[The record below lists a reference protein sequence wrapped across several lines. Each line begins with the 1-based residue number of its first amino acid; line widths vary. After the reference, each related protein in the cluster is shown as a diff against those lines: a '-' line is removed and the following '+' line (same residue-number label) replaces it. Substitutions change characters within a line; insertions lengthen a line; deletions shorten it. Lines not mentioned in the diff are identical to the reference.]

1 MFTPTT
7 LLALVL
13 AWQSAPGALRSFY
26 TSLAGRECKTVST
39 HEEGAQSTQRCA
51 GVGGYGLLV
60 DDFDSRMSVTVVAP
74 GGKKHDLKYAEVIT
88 TGFSAVGDKAEWR
101 VKRQGKRV
109 VPVALIV
116 RLNATEDGAH
126 PEKTTSYL
134 TVAKIT
140 PGQVCVTDKIAPGG
154 NANEEARRAAD
165 TAASRPC
172 IEAPE

>member
-1 MFTPTT
+1 MFAPTT
-7 LLALVL
+7 LLALLL
-13 AWQSAPGALRSFY
+13 AWQSAPGALQSVY
-26 TSLAGRECKTVST
+26 TSLGASGCKTIST

-60 DDFDSRMSVTVVAP
+60 EDFDSRMDVTVVAP
-74 GGKKHDLKYAEVIT
+74 GGKKYDLKYGEVIT
-88 TGFSAVGDKAEWR
+88 TGFSGVGERAEWR
-101 VKRQGKRV
+101 VRRQGKRV

-116 RLNATEDGAH
+116 RLNASEDGAH

-134 TVAKIT
+134 VVARIT
-140 PGQVCVTDKIAPGG
+140 PGQICVTDRIAPAA

-172 IEAPE
+172 IEAQE

>member
-1 MFTPTT
+1 MFTPST

-13 AWQSAPGALRSFY
+13 AWQSAPGALQSVY
-26 TSLAGRECKTVST
+26 TSLGGRDCKTIST

-60 DDFDSRMSVTVVAP
+60 EDFDSRMNVTVVAP
-74 GGKKHDLKYAEVIT
+74 GGKKHDLKYWQVIT
-88 TGFSAVGDKAEWR
+88 TGFSGVGEKAEWR

-116 RLNATEDGAH
+116 RLNASEDPAH
-126 PEKTTSYL
+126 PEKNTSYL

-140 PGQVCVTDKIAPGG
+140 PGRICVTDRIAPAA

-165 TAASRPC
+165 TAATRPC
-172 IEAPE
+172 IEAQD

>member
-13 AWQSAPGALRSFY
+13 AWQSAPGALQSAY
-26 TSLAGRECKTVST
+26 TSLAARDCKTISA
-39 HEEGAQSTQRCA
+39 HEEGARSTQRCA

-74 GGKKHDLKYAEVIT
+74 GGKKHDLRYAEVIT

-101 VKRQGKRV
+101 VRRQGKRV
-109 VPVALIV
+109 VPVAHNI
-116 RLNATEDGAH
+116 RLNASEGGAH
-126 PEKTTSYL
+126 PEKQTSYL
-134 TVAKIT
+134 VVAKIT
-140 PGQVCVTDKIAPGG
+140 PGQACVTDKIGPAADA
-154 NANEEARRAAD
+154 NAEARRAAD

>member
-1 MFTPTT
+1 MFISTT

-13 AWQSAPGALRSFY
+13 MWQSVPGALQSVY
-26 TSLAGRECKTVST
+26 TSLGGRDCKTIST

-60 DDFDSRMSVTVVAP
+60 EDFDSRMSVTVVAP
-74 GGKKHDLKYAEVIT
+74 GGKQHDLKYGQVIT
-88 TGFSAVGDKAEWR
+88 TGFSGVGEKAEWR

-116 RLNATEDGAH
+116 RLNAIEDGAH

-140 PGQVCVTDKIAPGG
+140 PGQVCVTDKITPSA

-172 IEAPE
+172 IEAQE

>member
-1 MFTPTT
+1 MLIPATIF
-7 LLALVL
+7 ALIL
-13 AWQSAPGALRSFY
+13 AWQSAPGALQSVY
-26 TSLAGRECKTVST
+26 TSLGGRDCKTVST

-60 DDFDSRMSVTVVAP
+60 DDFDSRMNVTVVAP
-74 GGKKHDLKYAEVIT
+74 GGKQYDLKYGQVIT
-88 TGFSAVGDKAEWR
+88 TAFSAVGEKAEWR
-101 VKRQGKRV
+101 VRRQGKRV

-140 PGQVCVTDKIAPGG
+140 QGQICVTDKIGPAA

-172 IEAPE
+172 LERPE

>member
-1 MFTPTT
+1 MFATTT

-13 AWQSAPGALRSFY
+13 AWQSAPGALQSVY
-26 TSLAGRECKTVST
+26 TSLAARDCKTIST
-39 HEEGAQSTQRCA
+39 HEEGAQSTQRCP

-60 DDFDSRMSVTVVAP
+60 EDFDSRMSVTVVAP
-74 GGKKHDLKYAEVIT
+74 GGKKYDLKYGQVIT
-88 TGFSAVGDKAEWR
+88 TGFSGVGEKAEWR

-116 RLNATEDGAH
+116 RLNASEDGAR
-126 PEKTTSYL
+126 PEKAISYL

-140 PGQVCVTDKIAPGG
+140 PRQICVTDKIVPGA
-154 NANEEARRAAD
+154 NANEQARRAAD

-172 IEAPE
+172 IEAQ

>member
-1 MFTPTT
+1 MFAPTT

-13 AWQSAPGALRSFY
+13 VWQSAPGALQSVY
-26 TSLAGRECKTVST
+26 TSLGGRDCKTIST

-60 DDFDSRMSVTVVAP
+60 EDFDSRMDVTVVAP
-74 GGKKHDLKYAEVIT
+74 GGKKYVLNYGQVVT
-88 TGFSAVGDKAEWR
+88 TGFSSVGEKAEWR

-116 RLNATEDGAH
+116 RLNASEDGAH

-140 PGQVCVTDKIAPGG
+140 PGQICVTDKIAPAA
-154 NANEEARRAAD
+154 NANDEARRAAD

-172 IEAPE
+172 IEAQE